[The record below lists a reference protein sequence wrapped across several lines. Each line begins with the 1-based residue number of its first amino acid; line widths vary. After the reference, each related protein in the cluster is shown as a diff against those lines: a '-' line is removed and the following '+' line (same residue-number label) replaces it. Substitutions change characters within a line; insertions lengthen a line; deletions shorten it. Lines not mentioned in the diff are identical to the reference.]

1 MIASTREQAFWSVI
15 VSSAAGMMFLKLST
29 ALGLLRLGTSRW
41 YRWSL
46 WATMVLTV
54 LYCMLGIMPFLLNCQ
69 PMSGYWDKSI
79 DPKPV
84 CIPLDR
90 FIKLGVLNTS
100 FNIFT
105 DVILAMLPVPIVW
118 NLQMKL
124 KTRLYFIGILS
135 LGYLAVA
142 MGIIKAVYQIAF
154 GSDMDKTFNY
164 SIFCLG
170 ISSNTGWDDC
180 SLRAH
185 SKTASEKDSKPH
197 LA

>member
-1 MIASTREQAFWSVI
+1 
-15 VSSAAGMMFLKLST
+15 MMFLKLST

-46 WATMVLTV
+46 WATMVSTNV
-54 LYCMLGIMPFLLNCQ
+54 
-69 PMSGYWDKSI
+69 
-79 DPKPV
+79 
-84 CIPLDR
+84 
-90 FIKLGVLNTS
+90 GVLGQKHRSEACLYTS
-100 FNIFT
+100 GPFHKARRTQYMWVLFNFTLFVILLTPRSAFNIFT